1 MTEIALPVLSRTAR
15 ALGDAVRDARG
26 AWSRTATVVT
36 CALVLGAL
44 VPLVAPGSFRL
55 DGLAATLYLAVGAVG
70 LSLAVGLGGLP
81 SLAQGAFVG
90 VGALVA
96 AHVRADLEWSPL
108 AAAALGTLA
117 ALAAGIGA
125 GVAFVRLRPAFVAV
139 ATWVLTWLFLV
150 FVLAFPSISGGSQG
164 LVVPQGDLA
173 GISLGTTAHYELAL
187 ALLALAL
194 LAALALSRSAIG
206 SGLAAVRQRPAA
218 ASALGLSAARLRLVA
233 FAAAAAVGGLAG
245 AFAVQLTGV
254 FDGRSHGPFLS
265 FSLFVA
271 VLLGGSRTGIG
282 AALGAFAFALI
293 AWVAGKL
300 GGLAGL
306 GAGRLDA
313 LVASLLV
320 LYALGL
326 DTESLVPELV
336 RRRGRRRATGARE
349 RAGVAVALGPDR
361 PARLLATG
369 LMKRFGSVEAVAGL
383 ALELEAGR
391 VIALIGPNGS
401 GKTTALRLLSG
412 TLVPDEGSILLDGHE
427 LPASP
432 VRRAKAGVVRTLQ
445 ATAIL
450 SGSTAVEN
458 VAAGAG
464 IRRRYGGAL
473 RGLLATP
480 LARKEAA
487 VTRARAEGILA
498 ELGLAAKAA
507 TPASELPGVEQRILM
522 IAAALATQ
530 PRVLLLDEPSAGAA
544 AADLERL
551 AALILR
557 LRDEGLAILL
567 VEHNLRLVRSVADR
581 VIVLDAGRSIAEGTP
596 DEVAANEEVRTAYLG
611 RRHL

>member
-1 MTEIALPVLSRTAR
+1 MTEIALPALSRTAG
-15 ALGDAVRDARG
+15 ALRDAMRDIRG
-26 AWSRTATVVT
+26 SWSRTATAVT
-36 CALVLGAL
+36 AALVLGAL
-44 VPLVAPGSFRL
+44 VPIVAPGSFRL
-55 DGLAATLYLAVGAVG
+55 DGVAATLYLAVGAVG
-70 LSLAVGLGGLP
+70 LSIALGLGGLP

-90 VGALVA
+90 VGALVS
-96 AHVRADLEWSPL
+96 AHVRADLEWPPL
-108 AAAALGTLA
+108 AAAALGTLG
-117 ALAAGIGA
+117 ALAAGVVA
-125 GVAFVRLRPAFVAV
+125 GIAFVRLRPAFVAV

-187 ALLALAL
+187 VLLALAML
-194 LAALALSRSAIG
+194 TALALSRSAIG

-233 FAAAAAVGGLAG
+233 FAAAATVGGLAG
-245 AFAVQLTGV
+245 SFAVQLTGV

-271 VLLGGSRTGIG
+271 VLLGGSRAGIG

-293 AWVAGKL
+293 AWAAGKL

-306 GAGRLDA
+306 GVGRLDA

-326 DTESLVPELV
+326 DTESLLPELLR
-336 RRRGRRRATGARE
+336 RRRGRSLDARG
-349 RAGVAVALGPDR
+349 RSRPAVTLGPIR
-361 PARLLATG
+361 PARLLATS
-369 LMKRFGSVEAVAGL
+369 LTKRFGTVDAVADL
-383 ALELEAGR
+383 SLELEAGR

-412 TLVPDEGSILLDGHE
+412 TLVPDEGSVRLDGAE
-427 LPASP
+427 LPANP
-432 VRRAKAGVVRTLQ
+432 VSRTAAGVVRTLQ
-445 ATAIL
+445 ATATFP
-450 SGSTAVEN
+450 GSTAAEN
-458 VAAGAG
+458 VIAGAG
-464 IRRRYGGAL
+464 VRRRYGGAL
-473 RGLLATP
+473 RALFATP
-480 LARKEAA
+480 LARREAA
-487 VTRARAEGILA
+487 RTRARAETILA
-498 ELGLAAKAA
+498 ELGLAGKAE

-522 IAAALATQ
+522 IAAALATE

-551 AALILR
+551 AALIRR
-557 LRDEGLAILL
+557 LSDAGLAILL

-596 DEVAANEEVRTAYLG
+596 DEVATNEAVRAAYLG